1 MIESTIKKM
10 LAKQFGVEIE
20 DIKPNTHIINDMN
33 ADSVDVVELM
43 MDLEIEFG
51 IKLPQEE
58 YENKY
63 TTQELF
69 DLVNNQLQS
78 KGA

>member
-10 LAKQFGVEIE
+10 LAKQFGVDIE

-51 IKLPQEE
+51 IKLPQED

-69 DLVNNQLQS
+69 DLVNAKMQS